1 MLVNTAAVA
10 WACLPIWQPGSPGWN
25 WQMTNNS
32 DMADE
37 IGWPEFVAQV
47 AAIRDTL
54 SPEDRTRL
62 AILANNYGEAGALS
76 LYGPQ
81 FNLPTPI
88 GSTNDFHDRGYGPF
102 EPETVI
108 VVGGELND
116 QELNFEHCTVAA
128 EVRIP
133 YGVRNEESVDHP
145 EILICHHL
153 RRPWPTAWSH
163 SQEFG

>member
-1 MLVNTAAVA
+1 MLADAAAVA
-10 WACLPIWQPGSPGWN
+10 WAFLPIWHPGSPGWN
-25 WQMTNNS
+25 WQMKNNS

-47 AAIRDTL
+47 AAVRDTL
-54 SPEDRTRL
+54 SRQDRNRL

-81 FNLPTPI
+81 YNLPTPI
-88 GSTNDFHDRGYGPF
+88 SSTNGFHDRGYGPY

-108 VVGGELND
+108 VVGGELQD
-116 QELNFEHCTVAA
+116 QELNFERCTVAA
-128 EVRIP
+128 QVRIP
-133 YGVRNEESVDHP
+133 YGVMNEESVDHP
-145 EILICHHL
+145 EILICHYL
-153 RRPWPTAWSH
+153 RRPWPLAWSR